1 MHILL
6 LTPAFPPMPGGGER
20 YIGALARR
28 LVERGQQ
35 VTVVTSAAVRESQF
49 WDGALASEPVSAGQ
63 LNVFAL
69 PVRPFPGGRRG
80 LMFYRK
86 AMVVFSAAPGNHIRA
101 LMGMGRRVPRLV
113 GIDDELSRVV
123 SVAMPDL
130 IHAFNV
136 SWEAALIDAY
146 AAARRLGL
154 PLVVTPFA
162 HLGVGFD
169 DRVAR
174 NSTMQHQI
182 EIMRR
187 ADRVMVL
194 TGIERDGLARYGVPR
209 EQMTVIGGGVDP
221 LPLDFVNSSY
231 WSASGRDW
239 PEPFAVFV
247 GRLAYDKGAIHA
259 AQAVLRLPGRALV
272 LVGTM
277 TPEFERYYRG
287 LPPEDRARVRPL
299 GVLPESDKHAVI
311 GRARCLMLPSRS
323 DSFGIVLL
331 EAWAHGRPV
340 IAARAGGIPGVVDD
354 GANGLLVPF
363 GDVGALAA
371 AAERLLSDEVTARR
385 LGEGGRRKVL
395 EHYNWDAVTDRV
407 LLDYQAIVGHH

>member
-28 LVERGQQ
+28 LVECGQQ

-174 NSTMQHQI
+174 NSTMQHQLAI
-182 EIMRR
+182 LGAAPFCQIHASQHLDPRHGGD
-187 ADRVMVL
+187 AH
-194 TGIERDGLARYGVPR
+194 IPRDGHDVIQHSIDPVTDAKPFLARFD
-209 EQMTVIGGGVDP
+209 MNIGGMCIDCALDDPVDH
-221 LPLDFVNSSY
+221 FN
-231 WSASGRDW
+231 R
-239 PEPFAVFV
+239 
-247 GRLAYDKGAIHA
+247 
-259 AQAVLRLPGRALV
+259 
-272 LVGTM
+272 
-277 TPEFERYYRG
+277 
-287 LPPEDRARVRPL
+287 
-299 GVLPESDKHAVI
+299 
-311 GRARCLMLPSRS
+311 
-323 DSFGIVLL
+323 
-331 EAWAHGRPV
+331 
-340 IAARAGGIPGVVDD
+340 
-354 GANGLLVPF
+354 
-363 GDVGALAA
+363 
-371 AAERLLSDEVTARR
+371 
-385 LGEGGRRKVL
+385 
-395 EHYNWDAVTDRV
+395 
-407 LLDYQAIVGHH
+407 